1 MSVWHCLPCL
11 KERERDRER
20 EMNGIVIHSKVNEN
34 PGSLLVC
41 QHEEDTEARRLLKSV
56 LRMQLKAIVC
66 SSKSSGR
73 DRGYN
78 CSGERSPH
86 RRSRSRSVSLL
97 GCPRGV
103 ITPLS
108 VSPASAAVDSTKNGS
123 AAADQ
128 SVAPTS
134 PELDGRCAMDPTPR

>member
-1 MSVWHCLPCL
+1 MSVWHCLLPCL
-11 KERERDRER
+11 KEGERER

-78 CSGERSPH
+78 CSGERERSPH
-86 RRSRSRSVSLL
+86 RRSRSVSLL

-108 VSPASAAVDSTKNGS
+108 VSPAVDSTKNGS
-123 AAADQ
+123 AAAAADQ

-134 PELDGRCAMDPTPR
+134 PEPDGRCAMDPTPR